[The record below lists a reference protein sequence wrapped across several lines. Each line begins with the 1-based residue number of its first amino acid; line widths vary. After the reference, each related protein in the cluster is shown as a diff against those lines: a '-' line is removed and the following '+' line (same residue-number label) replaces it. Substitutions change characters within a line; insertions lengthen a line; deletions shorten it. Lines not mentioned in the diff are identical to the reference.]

1 MKSFFHPHP
10 IHFFKR
16 KQMNFITT
24 KPTNSSNNTPLEII
38 LPGRIYTP
46 VSPPSTP
53 PTTPITGKKTPAS
66 PTSTPPSNPVT
77 GKKTPVSPE
86 SKPAPETCAGSD
98 SEEEVPYHVRWADE
112 LARRRRRHFALQ
124 RAAEIS
130 K

>member
-10 IHFFKR
+10 MHSFKR
-16 KQMNFITT
+16 KQMDFITT

-66 PTSTPPSNPVT
+66 PTSTPPST
-77 GKKTPVSPE
+77 AE
-86 SKPAPETCAGSD
+86 CKPAPETRAGSD
-98 SEEEVPYHVRWADE
+98 SEEELPYHVRWADE